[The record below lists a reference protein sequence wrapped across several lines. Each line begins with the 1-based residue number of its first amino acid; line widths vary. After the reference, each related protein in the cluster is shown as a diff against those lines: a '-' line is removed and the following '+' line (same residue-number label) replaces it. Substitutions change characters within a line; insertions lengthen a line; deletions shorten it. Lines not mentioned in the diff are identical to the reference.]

1 MRSSNWR
8 KIVAGWVATMLAVG
22 IVPTGSIYAQEE
34 EQKKSTIGVNASDL
48 NVNVDFYDYN
58 IREYKG
64 KKLDENTK
72 VALNAY
78 EKELFVTE
86 ESGITESQLFL
97 FGGKRSESE
106 GEHNV
111 WTGNRKAQYQGIVKD
126 SLTKDGVFDPKG
138 DISFNDKNGIYGV
151 NMFPQEG
158 DDTLEKAGVVEA
170 YYNTDF
176 KFKDVDGTYVFD
188 SKNQAAYN
196 LTKDADGNGHITMD
210 HENPGPQFST
220 GTGSDGNR
228 YGFFPFNEA
237 TDDSTH
243 TALSEQRHHMFGMKM
258 QLEFFMPE
266 DGKVGTKSDPDAEND
281 MIFQFSGDDD
291 VWVFVDGHLVLD
303 LGGIHDTVSGTIN
316 FASGEVEYQKPTTKG
331 ENTTVKNI
339 YKSYDIKRD
348 AYSEHNLTMFY
359 MERGEFDSNCKITFN
374 IPTLVTNEDISIT
387 KKAENV
393 PSDRKEKYE
402 FKLLYGDT
410 EDELDQIYTGVYRV
424 YDGANKLIGTR
435 NAIDGVIRL
444 AADETAV
451 ISKRAIK
458 MGQYYKVEE
467 IQRSSQYQTTWLT
480 TGQVKDNANSGE
492 GTETEVLVRNEEN
505 PSGSHIE
512 FTNTYVNTANLMLK
526 KMVEQ
531 NKDVTDGFHF
541 IVTIG
546 DEQYTVDLKN
556 GEAKFFQDIPV
567 GTRYSIT
574 EVVTKGGIY
583 VTPSAIIDGEAA
595 QVSGEESQY
604 TVTGTIDENVLD
616 GTVMEVIYVNHIL
629 EATNT
634 PEVTI
639 TPEPTLVTTTP
650 ESTITPKPTEPAQVT
665 ATPIVVKTPE
675 VTATITVSSTP
686 GQTTRPVSTKTPGK
700 PPVKYTPVPSQG
712 NVTATPEATE
722 IPEATVTP
730 EVTVLPEETVVVSSP
745 VVTKLPEETAQIPNQ
760 PVSTELP
767 KKTEQPADTSAPKPS
782 AVVVKTPGVADA
794 ASSDTIVVT
803 DAPVQNITQPSVV
816 PNAPVQSLE
825 NEVVLKATIVPTSKE
840 AQDDKT
846 SIKSTTKPKK
856 KVTSTKKPI
865 ATEIPDN
872 DKGMIL
878 VPKRIPSELP
888 QTGEIGT
895 KTRTEKNAYWL
906 GILPVGI
913 VAGATGFYIRK
924 KKKEKKA

>member
-1 MRSSNWR
+1 
-8 KIVAGWVATMLAVG
+8 MLAVG

-34 EQKKSTIGVNASDL
+34 EGKKSTIGVDASDL
-48 NVNVDFYDYN
+48 NVNVDFFDYN

-64 KKLDENTK
+64 KTLDEKTK

-86 ESGITESQLFL
+86 ESGIKESQLFL

-111 WTGNRKAQYQGIVKD
+111 WTGSRKAQYQGIVKD

-138 DISFNDKNGIYGV
+138 DISFNDTNGIYGV

-158 DDTLEKAGVVEA
+158 DDTLENAGVVEA

-237 TDDSTH
+237 TDDSAH

-281 MIFQFSGDDD
+281 MIFKFSGDDD

-303 LGGIHDTVSGTIN
+303 LGGIHDTVSGEIN
-316 FASGEVEYQKPTTKG
+316 FASGDVIYQKPTTKG

-339 YKSYDIKRD
+339 YESYDID
-348 AYSEHNLTMFY
+348 QSAYSEHNLTMFY

-393 PSDRKEKYE
+393 PDDKKEKYE
-402 FKLLYGDT
+402 FRLLYGDT
-410 EDELDQIYTGVYRV
+410 EDELDRTYTGIYRV
-424 YDGANKLIGTR
+424 YDGANNFIETR
-435 NAIDGVIRL
+435 KATGGVICL

-451 ISKRAIK
+451 ISKRAIE

-467 IQRSSQYQTTWLT
+467 ILRSNQYQTTWLT
-480 TGQVKDNANSGE
+480 TGQVQDNANSGK
-492 GTETEVLVRNEEN
+492 GTETEVLVRNKEN

-512 FTNTYVNTANLMLK
+512 FTNTYVNKANLILE
-526 KMVEQ
+526 KMVEH

-556 GEAKFFQDIPV
+556 GEMKVFEDIPV
-567 GTRYSIT
+567 GTQYSIT

-583 VTPSAIIDGEAA
+583 VTPSAIIDEKAV
-595 QVSGEESQY
+595 QVSGKEEYY
-604 TVTGTIDENVLD
+604 TVTGTISENVLN
-616 GTVMEVIYVNHIL
+616 GAVMKVLYINHIL
-629 EATNT
+629 EATSTPEITET
-634 PEVTI
+634 PEVTT

-650 ESTITPKPTEPAQVT
+650 KSTITPTPTEPTQVT
-665 ATPIVVKTPE
+665 TTPIVVKTPE

-686 GQTTRPVSTKTPGK
+686 GQTTKPKVTRTPGI
-700 PPVKYTPVPSQG
+700 PPVKYTPVPSPG
-712 NVTATPEATE
+712 KGTETPEATV
-722 IPEATVTP
+722 IP

-745 VVTKLPEETAQIPNQ
+745 VVTELPEETPQIPNE
-760 PVSTELP
+760 PVSTEIP
-767 KKTEQPADTSAPKPS
+767 KKTEQPAGTSAPKPS
-782 AVVVKTPGVADA
+782 AVAVKTPGVADA
-794 ASSDTIVVT
+794 PLNDTIDVT
-803 DAPVQNITQPSVV
+803 EAPVQNITQPPVV

-825 NEVVLKATIVPTSKE
+825 NDVVLKATVVPALKGTQE
-840 AQDDKT
+840 DKT
-846 SIKSTTKPKK
+846 SIKATTKPKK

-865 ATEIPDN
+865 ATEIPDK

-888 QTGEIGT
+888 QTGEVGT
-895 KTRTEKNAYWL
+895 KTNAEKKAYWL
-906 GILPVGI
+906 GVLPVGI
-913 VAGATGFYIRK
+913 VAGITSFYIRR

>member
-1 MRSSNWR
+1 
-8 KIVAGWVATMLAVG
+8 MLAVG

-34 EQKKSTIGVNASDL
+34 ENKSNIGVDASDL

-58 IREYKG
+58 IREYKEQT
-64 KKLDENTK
+64 LDKNTK

-97 FGGKRSESE
+97 FGGERSASE

-111 WTGNRKAQYQGIVKD
+111 WTGSRKAQYQGIIKD

-138 DISFNDKNGIYGV
+138 DISFNNENGIYGV
-151 NMFPQEG
+151 NMFPQKG

-188 SKNQAAYN
+188 SKKQAAYN

-237 TDDSTH
+237 TDDSAH

-266 DGKVGTKSDPDAEND
+266 YGKVGTKSDPDAEND
-281 MIFQFSGDDD
+281 MIFKFSGDDD

-303 LGGIHDTVSGTIN
+303 LGGIHDTVSGEIN
-316 FASGEVEYQKPTTKG
+316 FASGEVTYQKPTTKG
-331 ENTTVKNI
+331 EHTTVKNI
-339 YKSYDIKRD
+339 YESYDID
-348 AYSEHNLTMFY
+348 QSAYSEHNLTMFY

-387 KKAENV
+387 KKVENV
-393 PSDRKEKYE
+393 PYDSKEKYE

-410 EDELDQIYTGVYRV
+410 EDELDQTYTGVYRV
-424 YDGANKLIGTR
+424 YDGANNCIGTR
-435 NAIDGVIRL
+435 NTIDGVIRL

-467 IQRSSQYQTTWLT
+467 IHRSSQYQTAWLT
-480 TGQVKDNANSGE
+480 TGQVKDNANAGK
-492 GTETEVLVRNEEN
+492 GTETGVLVRNKEN

-512 FTNTYVNTANLMLK
+512 FTNTYINTANLMLK

-531 NKDVTDGFHF
+531 NQDVTDGFHF
-541 IVTIG
+541 IVKIG

-556 GEAKFFQDIPV
+556 GETKFFEDIPV
-567 GTRYSIT
+567 GTQYSIT

-583 VTPSAIIDGEAA
+583 VTPSAIIDGEAT
-595 QVSGEESQY
+595 QVSGGEAQY
-604 TVTGTIDENVLD
+604 TVTGTIGENVLD
-616 GTVMEVIYVNHIL
+616 GTVMEVLYVNHIL
-629 EATNT
+629 EATSTPQITET
-634 PEVTI
+634 PE
-639 TPEPTLVTTTP
+639 VTTTP
-650 ESTITPKPTEPAQVT
+650 EPTEPTQVT
-665 ATPIVVKTPE
+665 PTPIVEKTPE
-675 VTATITVSSTP
+675 VTATIPVSTTP
-686 GQTTRPVSTKTPGK
+686 GQTTKPKVTRTPGR
-700 PPVKYTPVPSQG
+700 PPVEYTPVPSPG
-712 NVTATPEATE
+712 NVTATPEATVV
-722 IPEATVTP
+722 PEVTETP
-730 EVTVLPEETVVVSSP
+730 EVTVLPEETVVVNSP
-745 VVTKLPEETAQIPNQ
+745 VVTELPEETPQIPNQ

-767 KKTEQPADTSAPKPS
+767 KKTEQPAGTSAPKPS
-782 AVVVKTPGVADA
+782 AVAKNTPSVADA
-794 ASSDTIVVT
+794 PSSDTIDVT
-803 DAPVQNITQPSVV
+803 EAPVQNITEPPAV

-825 NEVVLKATIVPTSKE
+825 NNVVLKATIVPALKE

-846 SIKSTTKPKK
+846 SIKATTKPKK
-856 KVTSTKKPI
+856 KVTTTKKPI
-865 ATEIPDN
+865 ATEIPDK

-888 QTGEIGT
+888 QTGEVGT
-895 KTRTEKNAYWL
+895 KTNTEKKAYWL
-906 GILPVGI
+906 GVLPVGI
-913 VAGATGFYIRK
+913 VAGVTGFYIRR